1 MASKEERILEI
12 LDDLLGLEDI
22 HACMVAKRDM
32 MGVIPDTKR
41 FNPDVIDIWE
51 ILKDTMNKFFDVIKR
66 YSVAGL
72 DKVYFELRDHDVM
85 FFILPGTDTALVA
98 VVPALA
104 NRGLLEVEMENA
116 RRKIISIIEGG

>member
-1 MASKEERILEI
+1 MASKEDKILEI

-22 HACMVAKRDM
+22 HACVVAKRDM

-51 ILKDTMNKFFDVIKR
+51 ILKDTTNKFFD

-72 DKVYFELRDHDVM
+72 DKVYFELRDHDVL
-85 FFILPGTDTALVA
+85 FFILPGTDTALVSI
-98 VVPALA
+98 VPALA

-116 RRKIISIIEGG
+116 RRRIMEVI

>member
-1 MASKEERILEI
+1 MASKEDKILEI

-22 HACMVAKRDM
+22 HACVVAKRDM

-51 ILKDTMNKFFDVIKR
+51 ILKDTTNKFFDVIGR

-72 DKVYFELRDHDVM
+72 DKVYFELRDHDVL
-85 FFILPGTDTALVA
+85 FFILPGTDTALVSI
-98 VVPALA
+98 VPALA

-116 RRKIISIIEGG
+116 RRRIMEVI